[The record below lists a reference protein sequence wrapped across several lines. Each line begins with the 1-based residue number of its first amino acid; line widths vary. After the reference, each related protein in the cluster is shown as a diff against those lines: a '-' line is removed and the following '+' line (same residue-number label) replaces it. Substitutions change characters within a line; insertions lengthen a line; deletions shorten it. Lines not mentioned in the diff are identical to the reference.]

1 MVRNG
6 ITERVEFDTN
16 IPRRL
21 GEHSRLKE
29 QPKQGPEPGKCLTSA
44 PGQASMY
51 RAEGTEHK

>member
-1 MVRNG
+1 MVSQRGWNLIQTFQEG
-6 ITERVEFDTN
+6 R
-16 IPRRL
+16 